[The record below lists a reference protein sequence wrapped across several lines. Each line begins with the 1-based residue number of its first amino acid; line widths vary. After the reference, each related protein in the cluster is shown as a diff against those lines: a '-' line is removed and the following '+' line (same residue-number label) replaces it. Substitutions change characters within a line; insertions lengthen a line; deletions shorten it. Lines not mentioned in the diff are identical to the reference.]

1 MSKYAYNIFNAFC
14 SARSDDDS
22 FLAGA
27 ASSKGGDYP
36 DSAVQERVNMIK
48 FVITIAL
55 LIPTAVTVS
64 IMSLGNIVYDV
75 RKQMYAPFFYLCK
88 GHFPFNH
95 LPDCT
100 VGYKLHS
107 EILIFIG

>member
-1 MSKYAYNIFNAFC
+1 MKWHYQINVFS

-75 RKQMYAPFFYLCK
+75 RKQMYAPFFYWPL
-88 GHFPFNH
+88 
-95 LPDCT
+95 
-100 VGYKLHS
+100 
-107 EILIFIG
+107 LI

>member
-1 MSKYAYNIFNAFC
+1 MTSEVALSKYVFS

-75 RKQMYAPFFYLCK
+75 RKQMYAPFFYWPL
-88 GHFPFNH
+88 
-95 LPDCT
+95 
-100 VGYKLHS
+100 
-107 EILIFIG
+107 LI